1 MSFQPPACAPR
12 GARVRAGHAGEAQDG
27 DSAAVKL
34 TGEPVQPVATRV
46 SLRYARRSMTH
57 CRAID
62 SLEAA
67 EEMNIIPKTRLEV
80 HFGEIRSDLA
90 QLDTVLDDAVAML
103 FAAFTNVAG
112 LVRLEQK
119 LAAQLA
125 LAHEAKNSV
134 IALEDDEARQLAP
147 YLDTP
152 VSLLLAQHAV
162 LADQIETQISAA
174 VRSLQ
179 FQDMC
184 SQILSHTSNRL
195 AALEL
200 AMGGA
205 EAPAASAASR
215 LVCESPGEPVARST
229 AEVIEF
235 PRSRPVAQHGM
246 QPGEVELF

>member
-1 MSFQPPACAPR
+1 
-12 GARVRAGHAGEAQDG
+12 
-27 DSAAVKL
+27 
-34 TGEPVQPVATRV
+34 
-46 SLRYARRSMTH
+46 
-57 CRAID
+57 
-62 SLEAA
+62 
-67 EEMNIIPKTRLEV
+67 MNIIPKTRLDV

-90 QLDTVLDDAVAML
+90 QLDTVLDDAIAML
-103 FAAFTNVAG
+103 FASFTNIAG

-125 LAHEAKNSV
+125 LVHEAKRS
-134 IALEDDEARQLAP
+134 ILSSPDADSAQLSP

-184 SQILSHTSNRL
+184 SQILSHTANRV
-195 AALEL
+195 AALEIAL
-200 AMGGA
+200 AGIDA
-205 EAPAASAASR
+205 EEVQSVEVAEDGVPARA
-215 LVCESPGEPVARST
+215 T

-246 QPGEVELF
+246 HTGEVELF

>member
-1 MSFQPPACAPR
+1 
-12 GARVRAGHAGEAQDG
+12 
-27 DSAAVKL
+27 
-34 TGEPVQPVATRV
+34 
-46 SLRYARRSMTH
+46 
-57 CRAID
+57 
-62 SLEAA
+62 
-67 EEMNIIPKTRLEV
+67 MNIIPKTRLDV

-103 FAAFTNVAG
+103 FASFTNIAG

-125 LAHEAKNSV
+125 LAHETRRGVVSLPGPDSA
-134 IALEDDEARQLAP
+134 QLSP
-147 YLDTP
+147 YVDTP

-184 SQILSHTSNRL
+184 SQILSHTANRV

-200 AMGGA
+200 ALAGIDA
-205 EAPAASAASR
+205 EEVPSGQAAHDGAPAR
-215 LVCESPGEPVARST
+215 TT

-246 QPGEVELF
+246 HPGEVELF